1 METQELDWKW
11 KGMKVGNYGSE
22 GKRESKHFDGVCGRV
37 TGGGTNLW
45 LKVEEGKEEERKN
58 KEDKEVVEER

>member
-1 METQELDWKW
+1 METQELYWKW

-22 GKRESKHFDGVCGRV
+22 GKWESKNFDGVCGRV
-37 TGGGTNLW
+37 RGGHEFV
-45 LKVEEGKEEERKN
+45 VESEEAKEEEKKN